1 MSTTLSLYIP
11 HVFTNIS
18 KERITEI
25 FSRLQLG
32 KVSNIDFVLKMS
44 YNGEEYHAA
53 YIHFEHW
60 FNNASAF
67 SFQQDVRN
75 SSSGTKLVYDT
86 PWYWVVLENRAKKH
100 ASGAPKTRI
109 ALDDLFVTPVKQT
122 SLPFPFPRLPIA
134 PTLPIT
140 TTLPIASGL
149 PIAPTLSANSYC
161 GLIPTNLSSEF
172 EEYVQEYEEYA
183 PEFAEYTENPAEED
197 WVSTFVTR
205 PAKTNDE
212 LFDQEMEQILDE
224 MDETEMLMPEECF
237 DHVDAS
243 YATTMETECSR
254 LTQWC
259 SYYQGM
265 SMNLQMQ
272 MEEIQQSKNPLLD
285 ELQDLRSEVAYLKD
299 VLAQYEPDI
308 SKQNK
313 DLYH

>member
-1 MSTTLSLYIP
+1 
-11 HVFTNIS
+11 
-18 KERITEI
+18 
-25 FSRLQLG
+25 LQLG

-44 YNGEEYHAA
+44 HNGEEYHAA

-67 SFQQDVRN
+67 SFQQEVRN
-75 SSSGTKLVYDT
+75 SSSGAKLVYDT
-86 PWYWVVLENRAKKH
+86 PWYWVVLENKAKKH

-109 ALDDLFVTPVKQT
+109 ALDDQFVTPVKKT
-122 SLPFPFPRLPIA
+122 SLPFPELPIA
-134 PTLPIT
+134 P
-140 TTLPIASGL
+140 A
-149 PIAPTLSANSYC
+149 LSESSYYHWHSYKY
-161 GLIPTNLSSEF
+161 PQDMTPVALSSEF
-172 EEYVQEYEEYA
+172 EQA
-183 PEFAEYTENPAEED
+183 DDDDD

-205 PAKTNDE
+205 PGPEARAAAKTNDE

-224 MDETEMLMPEECF
+224 MDETEMLIPEESF

-259 SYYQGM
+259 SYYHGM

-272 MEEIQQSKNPLLD
+272 MEEIQQSKIPLLD

-299 VLAQYEPDI
+299 VLAQYEPDV